1 MKAAN
6 IEAVAPRSVVLKT
19 TTLDETLAADAIM
32 IRSHYSLTNTGTEL
46 ARFTGLEAEFS
57 KQFKYPFVMGWANV
71 GTVMGVGGAV
81 ADIAEGSVVLS
92 FGPHASVFKTGRNRI
107 MGKVPDGL
115 DPAVAIFARMGAVSI
130 TALRKADLAAG
141 DKVLVIGQGIVGH
154 LAAQLFRIA
163 GAEVMVTDVIESRLH
178 AAREAG
184 IVDAVNPSTTCLED
198 AVAAWT
204 GGKGPRIVVEAVG
217 SAELICTAV
226 RLAARHHQYGLGQGL
241 EQALEKAGVRI
252 EPRGLARRFRPGDRR
267 RIPVQR
273 PGRQPDQNRRSQQ
286 PDGVRGL
293 ERGRAD
299 QGRDG
304 DARSRADGPQAR
316 TGPGRHRRGGDFVGH
331 SRFHRTRDSFGRT

>member
-71 GTVMGVGGAV
+71 GTVMRVGGAV

-130 TALRKADLAAG
+130 TALRKADLSAG

-163 GAEVMVTDVIESRLH
+163 GADVMVTDVIESRLH

-184 IVDAVNPSTTCLED
+184 IVDVVNPSTTCLED

-226 RLAARHHQYGLGQGL
+226 RLAARHGQVILLGTPRRQTTL
-241 EQALEKAGVRI
+241 EVTSVFARIHTDDVTVKGAYLYDFPWEETDSARHSIVGNVAQMLRWIQEGRVNTRALLTRT
-252 EPRGLARRFRPGDRR
+252 F
-267 RIPVQR
+267 
-273 PGRQPDQNRRSQQ
+273 QPQQ
-286 PDGVRGL
+286 CQEAYDTL
-293 ERGRAD
+293 EREKDRCHAILFD
-299 QGRDG
+299 WRQVR
-304 DARSRADGPQAR
+304 
-316 TGPGRHRRGGDFVGH
+316 
-331 SRFHRTRDSFGRT
+331 